1 MSDSIITTATARPA
15 PQAMRPTIWLV
26 QFVGSFWENVGE
38 GLLGQFFCVLSLGI
52 YNNMARLRYW
62 LTLMGGVQIQRDK
75 LSLRPVSGYLSGP
88 QTLISLALLGSIGLA
103 AYIAIQNDGLLRY
116 VAIVCALVL
125 LLVGQMLQTLTTQR
139 ERLNLIGWRGH
150 ELTTLSPL
158 PSNAAVIAVLLQV
171 SNWLCLGAIAP
182 VLRLWIWRSV
192 TADLVWGKERI
203 ASLPNIGPIL
213 LPYLA
218 GWALTWAGLI
228 GIVWYFWHEVG
239 QYLWLWYQTGLVDT
253 AWPVAQ
259 SSLTELMQLPAGAG
273 SPPPET
279 MAQLAIVLNGLSMVF
294 IMIPLYG
301 FWRILVLSF
310 YEAAFWRET
319 ARQTTIADSHFTCT
333 LGFIDVCLL
342 GWLSWGLNFLTAGLT
357 RPAMLHLRF
366 KVMCAHLHL
375 SPSPKLIQLAGL
387 AP

>member
-1 MSDSIITTATARPA
+1 MSDIITTATVRPA
-15 PQAMRPTIWLV
+15 PQAMRPTIWLAR
-26 QFVGSFWENVGE
+26 FVGAFWENVGE
-38 GLLGQFFCVLSLGI
+38 GLLGQFFCILSLGL
-52 YNNMARLRYW
+52 YTHMARLRYW
-62 LTLMGGVQIQRDK
+62 LTLMSGVQIHQHK
-75 LSLRPVSGYLSGP
+75 LTIRSVAGYLSAL
-88 QTLISLALLGSIGLA
+88 QTLISLALLGTVAMA
-103 AYIAIQNDGLLRY
+103 AFIAVQNEGALRYIAI
-116 VAIVCALVL
+116 ICALVL
-125 LLVGQMLQTLTTQR
+125 LLVGQMLQNLTAQR
-139 ERLNLIGWRGH
+139 ERLNMICWRDH
-150 ELTTLSPL
+150 DLTTLSPL
-158 PSNAAVIAVLLQV
+158 PHSAAIIAVLLQV
-171 SNWLCLGAIAP
+171 SNWMCLGAIAP

-192 TADLVWGKERI
+192 TADLVWGKERLT
-203 ASLPNIGPIL
+203 SLPNIGPIL

-218 GWALTWAGLI
+218 GWALAWAGLI

-273 SPPPET
+273 SPPPDV

-301 FWRILVLSF
+301 FWRILVFSP
-310 YEAAFWRET
+310 YEAAFWREI
-319 ARQTTIADSHFTCT
+319 ARQTTVTDTVFTCT
-333 LGFIDVCLL
+333 LSFIDLCLL
-342 GWLSWGLNFLTAGLT
+342 NWLSWGLNFLTAGLT